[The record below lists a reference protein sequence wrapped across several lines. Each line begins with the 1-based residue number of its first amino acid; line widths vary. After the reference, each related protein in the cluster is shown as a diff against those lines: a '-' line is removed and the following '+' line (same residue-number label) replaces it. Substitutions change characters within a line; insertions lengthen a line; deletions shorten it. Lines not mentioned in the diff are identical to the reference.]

1 MHKVSEKAVFFINF
15 VPCMDLHDF
24 AEQIFL
30 SLPYDPNEQ
39 QIELIAALARFC
51 SPQMPSDSVFL
62 LNGYAGTGKTS
73 VTGALVRALRA
84 ASVPVVL
91 LAPTG
96 RAAKVF
102 GKFAHFPATT
112 IHRRIYRQN
121 SPGSMSYV
129 GEVADNNMQGAV
141 FIVDEASMIGD
152 DSGSASRTSLLEDL
166 VHYVYSGVDCRMI
179 LLGDTAQLPPVGCDR
194 SPAMDPD
201 VLRGFGLRVTRAVMT
216 KVVRQDGRS
225 GILRNATW
233 LRKAMRHDPLP
244 QPRLVAD
251 DSTPDVHVIAG
262 EELLE
267 ALTAEYAERGAPNTL
282 IVTRSNRRATQF
294 NLGVRTEILGYEEEL
309 CVEDRL
315 LVAKNN
321 YLWSAKVKGL
331 DFIANGDI
339 ATVGRILGMEQ
350 KYGLRFANVVLT
362 FPDRDVEVE
371 CKIML
376 DALTSDTPAL
386 DPARFNK
393 LYTDIL
399 NDPDLF
405 TSATPMNVRMKLLRT
420 DPYFNALQV
429 KYAYAVT
436 CHKSQGGQWESV
448 FIDMGYIPPEAQG
461 FDFYR
466 WLYTATTRA
475 TRQLF
480 YIDPR
485 IMVNGKMPEDW

>member
-1 MHKVSEKAVFFINF
+1 MHKVSEKAVFFTNF

-84 ASVPVVL
+84 ASVPVEL

-267 ALTAEYAERGAPNTL
+267 ALTAEYAGRGAPNTL

-309 CVEDRL
+309 CVDDRL

-350 KYGLRFANVVLT
+350 KYGLRFANVMLT

-461 FDFYR
+461 LDFYR

>member
-1 MHKVSEKAVFFINF
+1 
-15 VPCMDLHDF
+15 MDLHDF

-30 SLPYDPNEQ
+30 SLPYDPNGQ

-461 FDFYR
+461 LDFYR

>member
-1 MHKVSEKAVFFINF
+1 
-15 VPCMDLHDF
+15 MDLHDF

-30 SLPYDPNEQ
+30 NLPYDPNEQ

-267 ALTAEYAERGAPNTL
+267 ALTAEYAGRGAPNTL

-309 CVEDRL
+309 CIDDRL

-350 KYGLRFANVVLT
+350 KYGLRFANVMLT

-461 FDFYR
+461 IDFYR

>member
-1 MHKVSEKAVFFINF
+1 
-15 VPCMDLHDF
+15 MDLHDF

-30 SLPYDPNEQ
+30 NLPYDPNEQ

-194 SPAMDPD
+194 SPAMDSD

-233 LRKAMRHDPLP
+233 LRKAMSHDPLP

-267 ALTAEYAERGAPNTL
+267 ALTAEYAGRGAPNTL

-309 CVEDRL
+309 CIDDRL

-350 KYGLRFANVVLT
+350 KYGLRFANVMLT

-461 FDFYR
+461 LDFYR